1 MGMFNFMRKLKSHK
15 TVEDKY
21 DRIVQKGL
29 LDPTKIDAQKYT
41 TEFGEY
47 YAKDGS
53 IRIDNFMNQATNYL
67 TSNSFDMEH
76 KQAIEKYRYMATL
89 PEVDDAIEEVVNEAI
104 VNDENEDELVKLAF
118 KDDDVS
124 EALQSVIQDEFSYI
138 RDVLLDFKNEGQK
151 LFKNWYVDG
160 CLFMEKVFNPENIRL
175 GILKVNTL
183 DSYYVTHFTVLGTDF
198 GTDGSGYGEG
208 SFAGYHMK
216 DSIMDEFFVVKKP
229 IFSSN
234 YYNTNTMMFNIPKSG
249 SMADEYHTKKVP
261 VELIAH
267 INSGLYHPN
276 KYYPYSHLHKA
287 LKVSNQLT
295 LLEDALLIYRITRAP
310 ERRIFF
316 IEVGNMTAPKAEEY
330 IRKLMRQYRQEK
342 VYDASTGTINEK
354 GMFMAMT
361 EDFWLPRRNGQST
374 TEVTT
379 LQGGQNLSEVE
390 DLNYFANKIWRALKV
405 PYTRRADKENQGVQF
420 NTGRELTIEEFKFFK
435 FILKLRKQ
443 FSRLFDDLLETQLI
457 SKRIINA
464 EDSREILSKIKYVY
478 HNDNFFSSFMKLDIL
493 EQRLTA
499 LNSIDSFVGKYF
511 SKSFVYKNIF
521 EMTDAEINEE
531 QDRIEKEKESGMLP
545 PDEDEAGGLDMGGG
559 LPPPPG

>member
-21 DRIVQKGL
+21 ERIINKGF
-29 LDPTKIDAQKYT
+29 LDKSKVEAQEYT

-53 IRIDNFMNQATNYL
+53 IRIDGFMNEATNYL

-104 VNDENEDELVKLAF
+104 VNDENEDELVKIAF
-118 KDDDVS
+118 KDDEIS
-124 EALQSVIQDEFSYI
+124 ETLQSVIQDEFKYI
-138 RDVLLDFKNEGQK
+138 RDILLDFKNEGQK

-160 CLFMEKVFNPENIRL
+160 CLYMEKVFNPKNIRL
-175 GILKVNTL
+175 GILKVNAL
-183 DSYYVTHFTVLGTDF
+183 DSYYVTHFTVLDSEY
-198 GTDGSGYGEG
+198 GTDGSKYNEG

-216 DSIMDEFFVVKKP
+216 DAIVDEFFVVKKP

-249 SMADEYHTKKVP
+249 SVSDEYHTKKVP
-261 VELIAH
+261 VELVCY
-267 INSGLYHPN
+267 INSELYHPN

-316 IEVGNMTAPKAEEY
+316 IEVGNMPAPKAEEY

-342 VYDASTGTINEK
+342 VYDVNTGTINEK

-443 FSRLFDDLLETQLI
+443 FSKLFDDLLETQLI

-464 EDSREILSKIKYVY
+464 EDSGEVLSKIKYVY

-493 EQRLTA
+493 EQRLNV
-499 LNSIDSFVGKYF
+499 LNSLDNYVGKYF
-511 SKSFVYKNIF
+511 SSEFLYKEIF
-521 EMTDAEINEE
+521 EMTDAEITEE
-531 QDRIEKEKESGMLP
+531 RARIEQEKEDGTLQS
-545 PDEDEAGGLDMGGG
+545 EDEGGEMDMGGG

>member
-1 MGMFNFMRKLKSHK
+1 MGGMFNFMRKLKSHK

-21 DRIVQKGL
+21 DRIINKGFL
-29 LDPTKIDAQKYT
+29 NKNTVENQPYT

-47 YAKDGS
+47 YSKDGS
-53 IRIDNFMNQATNYL
+53 IRIDGFMNEATNYL

-76 KQAIEKYRYMATL
+76 KQAIEKYRYMSTL
-89 PEVDDAIEEVVNEAI
+89 PEVDDAIEEIVNEAI
-104 VNDENEDELVKLAF
+104 VNDENEDELVKVSF
-118 KDDDVS
+118 KDDELS
-124 EALQSVIQDEFSYI
+124 ETLQEVIIEEFDYI
-138 RDVLLDFKNEGQK
+138 RDILLDFKNEGQK

-160 CLFMEKVFNPENIRL
+160 CLYLEKVFNPEHIRL
-175 GILKVNTL
+175 GILKVNAL
-183 DSYYVTHFTVLGTDF
+183 DSYYVTHFTVLDTEIGM
-198 GTDGSGYGEG
+198 DGSKYNEG
-208 SFAGYHMK
+208 SFAGYHIK
-216 DSIMDEFFVVKKP
+216 DTIIDEFFVVKKP

-249 SMADEYHTKKVP
+249 AVADEYHSKKVP
-261 VELIAH
+261 VELISH

-316 IEVGNMTAPKAEEY
+316 IEVGNLPTPQAESY
-330 IRKLMRQYRQEK
+330 MRQLMRQYRQEK
-342 VYDASTGTINEK
+342 VYDVNTGTVNEK

-435 FILKLRKQ
+435 FVLKLRKQ
-443 FSRLFDDLLETQLI
+443 FSKIFDDLLETQLI
-457 SKRIINA
+457 AKRIINA
-464 EDSREILSKIKYVY
+464 EDSRAVLSKIKYVY

-493 EQRLTA
+493 EQRLNI
-499 LNSIDSFVGKYF
+499 LNTIDNFVGKYF
-511 SKSFVYKNIF
+511 SKSFIYKNIF
-521 EMTDAEINEE
+521 EMTDTEIAEEE
-531 QDRIEKEKESGMLP
+531 AQIELERESGALPPEDEEGDGGMLP
-545 PDEDEAGGLDMGGG
+545 P
-559 LPPPPG
+559 PP